1 MNVVGVIQADLTT
14 SPLGTASRLSED
26 LCGVPVLTRTVRR
39 AGAARRLDA
48 IVVVCPEEQYERVCG
63 LVDTDGVEVRKFD
76 GSDYVAAN
84 AVRVARKWSIESWRG
99 GMGNSCFFDE
109 HTHPALC
116 LTIATQTGADAIV
129 SIAAGAPLIDPQM
142 IDDIIG
148 HFESESENTKLVFA
162 QSPPGLS
169 PALFSPVLLEEI
181 IKVGMSPGWVN
192 SYRPDQPQRDMINVP
207 ACFRPPMAIQAACG
221 RLTSDTRRGFEL
233 LERLLSSQHSA
244 VSTQQSGGSAGAICR
259 ELMSIRE
266 HEPAPLPREVQIEL
280 TTEDQLSG
288 TILRPRGDV
297 VGRRGPLDLDIL
309 ARLLEDL
316 RQYDDS
322 LIVLGGFGEP
332 LLHPDFERALQ
343 LCREANVFGLAV
355 RTNGIAMNE
364 EVARAMCDNG
374 VDVVQVL
381 LDANDAEGYR
391 GLHGVDAWD
400 EVTRNMEVL
409 NQIRQSRT
417 QVNPIIAASLTKSRE
432 TIGTME
438 SFYDRWLSFSGWA
451 AIEGY
456 SHHAGLLEDRRVM
469 SMAPP
474 QRRSCRQLRERCT
487 VLADG
492 CVVGCDQDFQAR
504 YVLGDLN
511 RQSLTEIW
519 QGNQVNALRQAHRAG
534 EYSLHP
540 MCEKCDEWHRP

>member
-1 MNVVGVIQADLTT
+1 MNVVGVIQADLNT
-14 SPLGTASRLSED
+14 SPLGTVSRLSED

-48 IVVVCPEEQYERVCG
+48 IVVVCPEQQYERVCG

-76 GSDYVAAN
+76 GPDYVAAK

-116 LTIATQTGADAIV
+116 RTIAAQTGADAIV
-129 SIAAGAPLIDPQM
+129 SIAAAAPLVDPQM
-142 IDDIIG
+142 IDDIVG
-148 HFESESENTKLVFA
+148 HFEKESENTRMVFA

-169 PALFSPVLLEEI
+169 PALFSPLLLDEI
-181 IKVGMSPGWVN
+181 IKAGMSPGWVN

-207 ACFRPPMAIQAACG
+207 ACFRPPMAIQAASG

-233 LERLLSSQHSA
+233 LQRL
-244 VSTQQSGGSAGAICR
+244 VGEINGDGSAGAICR
-259 ELMSIRE
+259 KLMSIRD
-266 HEPAPLPREVQIEL
+266 HEPASLPREVQVEL

-288 TILRPRGDV
+288 TTLRPRGDV

-316 RQYDDS
+316 CRYDDS

-332 LLHPDFERALQ
+332 LLHPDFEKALQ
-343 LCREANVFGLAV
+343 LCREANIFGLAV

-364 EVARAMCDNG
+364 EVSRAMCDMD

-391 GLHGVDAWD
+391 SVHGVDAWD

-409 NQIRQSRT
+409 NQIRQSTT
-417 QVNPIIAASLTKSRE
+417 QVNPIIAASLTKAHE
-432 TIGTME
+432 TIGAME

-451 AIEGY
+451 VIEGY
-456 SHHAGLLEDRRVM
+456 SHHADLLEDRRVM

-474 QRRSCRQLRERCT
+474 QRRPCRQLRERCT

-492 CVVGCDQDFQAR
+492 RVVGCDQDFQGR

-519 QGNQVNALRQAHRAG
+519 QGPQMTALREAHRAG
-534 EYSLHP
+534 EYSIHP

>member
-1 MNVVGVIQADLTT
+1 MNVVGVMQADLKT

-39 AGAARRLDA
+39 AHAARRLDTL
-48 IVVVCPEEQYERVCG
+48 VVVCPEEQYEQVCA
-63 LVDTDGVEVRKFD
+63 LVDADGVEVRKFD
-76 GSDYVAAN
+76 GSDYVAAK

-116 LTIATQTGADAIV
+116 LTIAAQTGADAIV

-169 PALFSPVLLEEI
+169 PALFSPVLLEEV

-207 ACFRPPMAIQAACG
+207 ACFRPPMAIQAASG

-233 LERLLSSQHSA
+233 LQRLA
-244 VSTQQSGGSAGAICR
+244 GDTNGDGSAGAICR
-259 ELMSIRE
+259 KLMSIRE
-266 HEPAPLPREVQIEL
+266 HESASLPREVQVEL

-297 VGRRGPLDLDIL
+297 VGRRGPLNLDIL
-309 ARLLEDL
+309 ARLLENL
-316 RQYDDS
+316 CQYDDS

-332 LLHPDFERALQ
+332 LLHPDFEKALQ

-355 RTNGIAMNE
+355 RTNGMAMNE
-364 EVARAMCDNG
+364 DVARAICDNG

-381 LDANDAEGYR
+381 LDANDAEGYHR
-391 GLHGVDAWD
+391 VHGVDAWD
-400 EVTRNMEVL
+400 DVVKNMDVL
-409 NQIRQSRT
+409 NQLRQSRT

-438 SFYDRWLSFSGWA
+438 AFYDRWLSFSGWA
-451 AIEGY
+451 VVEGY

-474 QRRSCRQLRERCT
+474 KRRPCRQLRERCT

-492 CVVGCDQDFQAR
+492 CVVGCDQDFQAQ

-519 QGNQVNALRQAHRAG
+519 QGRQLNALREAHRAG
-534 EYSLHP
+534 PYSLHP

>member
-1 MNVVGVIQADLTT
+1 MNVVGVMQADLKT

-39 AGAARRLDA
+39 AHAARRLDTL
-48 IVVVCPEEQYERVCG
+48 VVVCPEEQYEQVCA
-63 LVDTDGVEVRKFD
+63 LVDADGVEVRKFD
-76 GSDYVAAN
+76 GSDYVAAK

-116 LTIATQTGADAIV
+116 LTIAAQTGADAIV

-148 HFESESENTKLVFA
+148 HFENESENTKLVFA

-169 PALFSPVLLEEI
+169 PALFSPVLLEEV

-207 ACFRPPMAIQAACG
+207 ACFRPPMAIQAASG

-233 LERLLSSQHSA
+233 LQRLA
-244 VSTQQSGGSAGAICR
+244 GDTNGDGSAGAICR
-259 ELMSIRE
+259 KLMSIRE
-266 HEPAPLPREVQIEL
+266 QECASLPREVQVEL

-297 VGRRGPLDLDIL
+297 VGRRGPLNLDIL
-309 ARLLEDL
+309 ARLLENL
-316 RQYDDS
+316 CQYDDS

-332 LLHPDFERALQ
+332 LLHPDFEKALQ

-355 RTNGIAMNE
+355 RTNGMAMNE
-364 EVARAMCDNG
+364 DVARAICDNG

-381 LDANDAEGYR
+381 LDANDAEGYHR
-391 GLHGVDAWD
+391 VHGVDAWD
-400 EVTRNMEVL
+400 DVVKNMDVL
-409 NQIRQSRT
+409 NQLRQSRT

-438 SFYDRWLSFSGWA
+438 AFYDRWLSFSGWA
-451 AIEGY
+451 VVEGY

-474 QRRSCRQLRERCT
+474 QRGPCRQLRERCT

-492 CVVGCDQDFQAR
+492 RVVGCDQDFQAQ

-519 QGNQVNALRQAHRAG
+519 QGRQLNALREAHRAG
-534 EYSLHP
+534 AYSLHP

>member
-1 MNVVGVIQADLTT
+1 MNVVGVIQADLKT

-39 AGAARRLDA
+39 AHAARRLDTL
-48 IVVVCPEEQYERVCG
+48 VVVCPEEQYEQVCA
-63 LVDTDGVEVRKFD
+63 LVDADGVEVRKFD
-76 GSDYVAAN
+76 GSDYVAAK

-116 LTIATQTGADAIV
+116 LTIAAQTGADAIV

-142 IDDIIG
+142 IDDIID
-148 HFESESENTKLVFA
+148 HFENESENTKLVFA

-169 PALFSPVLLEEI
+169 PALFSPVLLEEV

-207 ACFRPPMAIQAACG
+207 ACFRPPMAIQAASG

-233 LERLLSSQHSA
+233 LQRLA
-244 VSTQQSGGSAGAICR
+244 GDTNGDGSAGAICR
-259 ELMSIRE
+259 KLMSIRE
-266 HEPAPLPREVQIEL
+266 HESASLPREVQVEL

-297 VGRRGPLDLDIL
+297 VGRRGPLNLDIL
-309 ARLLEDL
+309 ARLLENL
-316 RQYDDS
+316 CQYDDS

-332 LLHPDFERALQ
+332 LLHPDFEKALQ

-355 RTNGIAMNE
+355 RTNGMAMNE
-364 EVARAMCDNG
+364 DVARAICDNG

-381 LDANDAEGYR
+381 LDANDAEGYHR
-391 GLHGVDAWD
+391 VHGVDAWD
-400 EVTRNMEVL
+400 DVVKNMDVL
-409 NQIRQSRT
+409 NQLRQSRT

-438 SFYDRWLSFSGWA
+438 AFYDRWLSFSGWA
-451 AIEGY
+451 VVEGY

-474 QRRSCRQLRERCT
+474 QRRPCRQLRERCT

-492 CVVGCDQDFQAR
+492 RVVGCDQDFQAQ

-519 QGNQVNALRQAHRAG
+519 QGRQLNALREAHRAG
-534 EYSLHP
+534 AYSLHP

>member
-1 MNVVGVIQADLTT
+1 DG
-14 SPLGTASRLSED
+14 
-26 LCGVPVLTRTVRR
+26 
-39 AGAARRLDA
+39 
-48 IVVVCPEEQYERVCG
+48 PE
-63 LVDTDGVEVRKFD
+63 
-76 GSDYVAAN
+76 YVAAK

-116 LTIATQTGADAIV
+116 LTIAAQSGADAIV

-142 IDDIIG
+142 IDDIVG
-148 HFESESENTKLVFA
+148 HFESESENTKMVFA

-207 ACFRPPMAIQAACG
+207 ACFRPPMAIQAASG

-233 LERLLSSQHSA
+233 LQRVTDEIN
-244 VSTQQSGGSAGAICR
+244 GDGSAGAICR
-259 ELMSIRE
+259 KLMSIRE
-266 HEPAPLPREVQIEL
+266 HEFAPLPREVQVEL
-280 TTEDQLSG
+280 TTEDQLNG

-297 VGRRGPLDLDIL
+297 VGRRGPLNLDLL

-316 RQYDDS
+316 CQYDDS

-332 LLHPDFERALQ
+332 LLHPDFEKALQ
-343 LCREANVFGLAV
+343 LCREAKVFGLAV

-391 GLHGVDAWD
+391 SVHGVDAWD

-409 NQIRQSRT
+409 NQLRQSRT

-451 AIEGY
+451 VVEGY

-474 QRRSCRQLRERCT
+474 QRRPCRQLRERCT

-492 CVVGCDQDFQAR
+492 RVVGCDQDFQAQ

-519 QGNQVNALRQAHRAG
+519 QGRQLNALREAHRAG
-534 EYSLHP
+534 AYSLHP

>member
-1 MNVVGVIQADLTT
+1 MNVVGVMQADLKT

-39 AGAARRLDA
+39 AHAARRLDTL
-48 IVVVCPEEQYERVCG
+48 VVVCPEEQYEQVCA
-63 LVDTDGVEVRKFD
+63 LVDADGVEVRKFD
-76 GSDYVAAN
+76 GSDYVAAK

-116 LTIATQTGADAIV
+116 LTIAAQTGADAIV

-169 PALFSPVLLEEI
+169 PALFSPVLLEEV

-207 ACFRPPMAIQAACG
+207 ACFRPPMAIQAASG

-233 LERLLSSQHSA
+233 LQRLA
-244 VSTQQSGGSAGAICR
+244 GDTNGDGSAGAICR
-259 ELMSIRE
+259 KLMSIRE
-266 HEPAPLPREVQIEL
+266 QECASLPREVQVEL

-297 VGRRGPLDLDIL
+297 VGRRGPLNLDIL
-309 ARLLEDL
+309 ARLLENL
-316 RQYDDS
+316 CQYDDS

-332 LLHPDFERALQ
+332 LLHPDFEKALQ

-355 RTNGIAMNE
+355 RTNGMAMNE
-364 EVARAMCDNG
+364 DVARAICDNG

-381 LDANDAEGYR
+381 LDANDAEGYHR
-391 GLHGVDAWD
+391 VHGVDAWD
-400 EVTRNMEVL
+400 DVVKNMDVL
-409 NQIRQSRT
+409 NQLRQSRT

-438 SFYDRWLSFSGWA
+438 AFYDRWLSFSGWA
-451 AIEGY
+451 VVEGY

-474 QRRSCRQLRERCT
+474 KRRPCRQLRERCT

-492 CVVGCDQDFQAR
+492 RVVGCDQDFQAQ

-519 QGNQVNALRQAHRAG
+519 QGRQLNALREAHRAG
-534 EYSLHP
+534 AYSLHP

>member
-1 MNVVGVIQADLTT
+1 MNVVAVIQADLKT

-39 AGAARRLDA
+39 AGAARRLNA
-48 IVVVCPEEQYERVCG
+48 IIVVCPEEQYERVCG

-76 GSDYVAAN
+76 GPEYVAAK
-84 AVRVARKWSIESWRG
+84 AVRVARKWSIDSWRG

-116 LTIATQTGADAIV
+116 LTIATQAGADAIV
-129 SIAAGAPLIDPQM
+129 SIAPGAALIDPQL
-142 IDDIIG
+142 IDNIID
-148 HFESESENTKLVFA
+148 HFENESENTKMVFA

-169 PALFSPVLLEEI
+169 PALFSPVLLEEV
-181 IKVGMSPGWVN
+181 IKVGLSPGWVN

-207 ACFRPPMAIQAACG
+207 ACFRPPLAIQAASG

-233 LERLLSSQHSA
+233 LQRL
-244 VSTQQSGGSAGAICR
+244 TGEINGDGSAGTICR
-259 ELMSIRE
+259 KLMSIRE
-266 HEPAPLPREVQIEL
+266 HEPTPLPREVQVEL

-288 TILRPRGDV
+288 TILRPRGDA

-309 ARLLEDL
+309 AGLLEDL
-316 RQYDDS
+316 CRYDDS

-332 LLHPDFERALQ
+332 LLHPDFEKALQ

-355 RTNGIAMNE
+355 RTNGLAMNE
-364 EVARAMCDNG
+364 QVARAMCDNG

-381 LDANDAEGYR
+381 LDANDAQAYR
-391 GLHGVDAWD
+391 SLHGVDAWD
-400 EVTRNMEVL
+400 EVTRNMKVL
-409 NQIRQSRT
+409 NEVRQSRT

-432 TIGTME
+432 TIGAME

-451 AIEGY
+451 VVEGY

-474 QRRSCRQLRERCT
+474 HRQPCRQLRERST

-492 CVVGCDQDFQAR
+492 CVVGCDQDFQGQ
-504 YVLGDLN
+504 YVLGDLK
-511 RQSLTEIW
+511 RQTLTEIW
-519 QGNQVNALRQAHRAG
+519 QGPQMNALRQAQRTGA
-534 EYSLHP
+534 YALHP